1 MRQKRKLQ
9 FSPKVRLVIRDYNAG
24 LEQAFK
30 GEGNGL
36 DKMTKALQV
45 MDSALTQLRK
55 LRRRS
60 W

>member
-1 MRQKRKLQ
+1 MKRERKLQ
-9 FSPKVRLVIRDYNAG
+9 FSPKVRRVIQDYNAG
-24 LEQAFK
+24 MEEAFK
-30 GEGNGL
+30 GEGHGL

-45 MDSALTQLRK
+45 MDSALAKLRK